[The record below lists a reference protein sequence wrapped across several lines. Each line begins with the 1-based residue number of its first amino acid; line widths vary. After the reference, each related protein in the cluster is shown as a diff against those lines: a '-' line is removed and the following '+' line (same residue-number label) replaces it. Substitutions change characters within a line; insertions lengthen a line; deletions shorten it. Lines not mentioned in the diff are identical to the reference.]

1 MDLTLS
7 DIDIYNSLIDINKT
21 YTKMNGQEMITD
33 NDINNYLDNLYGLE
47 KDNRIFSFAKTY
59 LGKQLKKYA
68 AIAM

>member
-1 MDLTLS
+1 
-7 DIDIYNSLIDINKT
+7 
-21 YTKMNGQEMITD
+21 MNGQEMITD